1 MKIWK
6 AKDGRADN
14 VHMVKSRIEEIN
26 NDRKRRDIGKV
37 FRRINESRMY
47 NVRTV
52 ISRMEGMNNGKRR
65 DMAKFSLTII
75 SVIGTS
81 SSISTK

>member
-6 AKDGRADN
+6 AKDGRVDN
-14 VHMVKSRIEEIN
+14 VRTAILRTEEIN

-52 ISRMEGMNNGKRR
+52 ISRMEGSNNGKRR
-65 DMAKFSLTII
+65 DMAKFPSQLFR
-75 SVIGTS
+75 
-81 SSISTK
+81 

>member
-14 VHMVKSRIEEIN
+14 VRMVKSRTEEIN

-52 ISRMEGMNNGKRR
+52 ISRMEGSNNGKRR
-65 DMAKFSLTII
+65 DMAKFPSQLFRQ
-75 SVIGTS
+75 SVLHHR
-81 SSISTK
+81 